1 MSFATL
7 AKDFANEPPIQS
19 ISISCLQ
26 QPHQLQQSQQEQQ
39 ASFKKILTKPLKDKV
54 RGICGKCNKPVTI
67 VHYRV
72 KENDIYYHL
81 KCCID

>member
-7 AKDFANEPPIQS
+7 AKDFANEPPIQLINNAS
-19 ISISCLQ
+19 LQ
-26 QPHQLQQSQQEQQ
+26 QTQLSQQEQQ
-39 ASFKKILTKPLKDKV
+39 VSIKKILTETPKDKV

-67 VHYRV
+67 DHYRV

>member
-7 AKDFANEPPIQS
+7 AKDFANEPPIQPVLTAS
-19 ISISCLQ
+19 LKQTPLS
-26 QPHQLQQSQQEQQ
+26 HQEQQ
-39 ASFKKILTKPLKDKV
+39 ASFKKILTETPKDKV

-67 VHYRV
+67 DHYRV

>member
-7 AKDFANEPPIQS
+7 AKDFANEPPIQPVLTAS
-19 ISISCLQ
+19 LKQTPPTQ
-26 QPHQLQQSQQEQQ
+26 QV
-39 ASFKKILTKPLKDKV
+39 SFKKILTKTPKNKV
-54 RGICGKCNKPVTI
+54 RGICGNCNKPVTI
-67 VHYRV
+67 DHYRV

>member
-7 AKDFANEPPIQS
+7 AKDFANEPPIQP
-19 ISISCLQ
+19 IPISCLQ
-26 QPHQLQQSQQEQQ
+26 QTQQSQQEQQ
-39 ASFKKILTKPLKDKV
+39 VSFKKILTKTPKDKV

-67 VHYRV
+67 DHYRV

>member
-7 AKDFANEPPIQS
+7 AKDFANEPPIQPVLT
-19 ISISCLQ
+19 ISLKQTPLS
-26 QPHQLQQSQQEQQ
+26 HQEQQ
-39 ASFKKILTKPLKDKV
+39 VSFKKILTKTPKDKV

-67 VHYRV
+67 DHYRV
-72 KENDIYYHL
+72 KENNIYYHL